1 MQQIFKGLK
10 VVELASVLAG
20 PAVGMFFAELGA
32 EVLKIENKKTGGDV
46 TRNWHISSEDTT
58 KTAAYYYAINY
69 NKKVELL
76 DLGVDSDYT
85 KLLNHLQDAD
95 ILISNFN
102 EETSK
107 KLRVDYTSIH
117 DQFPT
122 LIYAQLTGFLHDA
135 SRLAYDIVLQ
145 AETGFLSMCGENA
158 ANKARM
164 PVALIDILAAHQLKE
179 GILIA
184 LLQRHKTGQG
194 SKIEATL
201 EESAIASLAN
211 QATNYLMANHVAIP
225 LGTKHPNIAP
235 YGDIFSTLTGDEIVL
250 SVGSDKQFEALCS
263 ITELTSLVDD
273 KRFKTNSQ
281 RVINRQELISLLAD
295 KIQNL
300 ETSTFMKLA
309 SQAKVPVGHIKNIK
323 QVLDGEVGRS
333 MILESEDG
341 GRRVSTVGFR
351 ISS

>member
-1 MQQIFKGLK
+1 MNEIFKGLK
-10 VVELASVLAG
+10 VVELASVLAR

-32 EVLKIENKKTGGDV
+32 EVLKIENKRTGGDV
-46 TRNWHISSEDTT
+46 TRGWHISSEDTT

-76 DLGVDSDYT
+76 DLSVDTDYAI
-85 KLLNHLQDAD
+85 LLNHLQDAD
-95 ILISNFN
+95 ILISNFS
-102 EETSK
+102 EETSQ
-107 KLRVDYTSIH
+107 KLRVDYKLMQ

-122 LIYAQLTGFLHDA
+122 LIYAQLTGFLSDA
-135 SRLAYDIVLQ
+135 NRLAYDIVLQ
-145 AETGFLSMCGENA
+145 AETGFLSMCGENS

-184 LLQRHKTGQG
+184 LLQRHKTGKG
-194 SKIEATL
+194 SKVESTL

-211 QATNYLMANHVAIP
+211 QATNYLMANHIAIP

-235 YGDIFSTLTGDEIVL
+235 YGDIFCTLTGDEIVL
-250 SVGSDKQFEALCS
+250 SVGSDKQFEALCA
-263 ITELTSLVDD
+263 IIELPSLADD
-273 KRFKTNSQ
+273 DRFSTNAQ
-281 RVINRQELISLLAD
+281 RVINRNELIRLLAG

-300 ETSTFMKLA
+300 ETSTFMTLA
-309 SQAKVPVGHIKNIK
+309 SAAKVPVGHIKTIK
-323 QVLDGEVGRS
+323 QVLDGKVGRS
-333 MILESEDG
+333 MILESDDG

-351 ISS
+351 LKS